1 MTAHKDFSDLSKILV
16 GMTDDITEE
25 TKAITKATAKTLAKN
40 IQAASPVRKSGASK
54 TAKGKELPA
63 GTYAKGWT
71 NKQHEETSTGIS
83 YKIYNRGKQQSLVH
97 LLQFGHNLPQG
108 GRAKAIDHVF
118 KERDKIED
126 AYVKEIEEA
135 INHAN
140 IKGD

>member
-1 MTAHKDFSDLSKILV
+1 MSTHADFSDLQKMLEL
-16 GMTDDITEE
+16 TCDEITEE
-25 TKAITKATAKTLAKN
+25 TKAITKSTAKTLAKN
-40 IQAASPVRKSGASK
+40 ISRASPVRKSGTSK

-71 NKQHEETSTGIS
+71 SNLYEETSTGAT
-83 YKIYNRGKQQSLVH
+83 YKVYNRGKQQPLVH

-135 INHAN
+135 INHVS
-140 IKGD
+140 IKDH

>member
-1 MTAHKDFSDLSKILV
+1 MTTHADFSDLQKMFEFMS
-16 GMTDDITEE
+16 DDITAE
-25 TKAITKATAKTLAKN
+25 AKRIAKSNAKKLAKN
-40 IQAASPVRKSGASK
+40 LRGASSVRKSGTSK
-54 TAKGKELPA
+54 DAKGRELPA
-63 GTYAKGWT
+63 GTYANGWT
-71 NKQHEETSTGIS
+71 DKLYEETSTGAT
-83 YKIYNRGKQQSLVH
+83 YKVYNRGKQQPLVH
-97 LLQFGHNLPQG
+97 LLQFGHSLPQG

>member
-1 MTAHKDFSDLSKILV
+1 MTTHADFSDLQKMLEL
-16 GMTDDITEE
+16 TCDEITAE
-25 TKAITKATAKTLAKN
+25 TKRITKSNAKKLAKN
-40 IQAASPVRKSGASK
+40 IQRASPVRKSGTSK
-54 TAKGKELPA
+54 TAKGKILPP

-71 NKQHEETSTGIS
+71 DKQYEETSTGVT
-83 YKIYNRGKQQSLVH
+83 YKVYNRSRQQPLVH

-108 GRAKAIDHVF
+108 GRSKAIDHVF
-118 KERDKIED
+118 KERDKIEE

>member
-1 MTAHKDFSDLSKILV
+1 MSKHADLSDLQKRLYLTCDKI
-16 GMTDDITEE
+16 TAETKRITEANAR
-25 TKAITKATAKTLAKN
+25 KLSKN
-40 IQAASPVRKSGASK
+40 IQRASPVRKSGTSK
-54 TAKGKELPA
+54 DAKGRQLPA

-71 NKQHEETSTGIS
+71 SNLYEETSTGMT
-83 YKIYNRGKQQSLVH
+83 YKVYNKGRQHPLVH

-108 GRAKAIDHVF
+108 GKARAIDHVF

-135 INHAN
+135 ISHVN

>member
-1 MTAHKDFSDLSKILV
+1 MSTHADFSDLQKMLEL
-16 GMTDDITEE
+16 TCDEITEE
-25 TKAITKATAKTLAKN
+25 TKAITKSTAKTLAKN
-40 IQAASPVRKSGASK
+40 ISRASPVRKSGTSK
-54 TAKGKELPA
+54 TAKGKELPD

-71 NKQHEETSTGIS
+71 SNLYEETSTGAT
-83 YKIYNRGKQQSLVH
+83 YKVYNRGKQQPLVH

-135 INHAN
+135 INHVS
-140 IKGD
+140 IKDH

>member
-1 MTAHKDFSDLSKILV
+1 MTTHADFSDLQKMLEF
-16 GMTDDITEE
+16 TCDEITEE
-25 TKAITKATAKTLAKN
+25 TKRITKANARKLSKN
-40 IQAASPVRKSGASK
+40 LQRASPVRKSGTSK

-63 GTYAKGWT
+63 GTYAKGWAD
-71 NKQHEETSTGIS
+71 KQYEETSTGVT
-83 YKIYNRGKQQSLVH
+83 YKVYNRGRQQPLVH

-118 KERDKIED
+118 KERDKIEE